1 MFAKANTVCSED
13 GSKFPLYVTHQG
25 LLTTSALRYNILIKL
40 IIILWFYGSIEE
52 QNSGNAKKIIIES
65 R

>member
-1 MFAKANTVCSED
+1 
-13 GSKFPLYVTHQG
+13 
-25 LLTTSALRYNILIKL
+25 L